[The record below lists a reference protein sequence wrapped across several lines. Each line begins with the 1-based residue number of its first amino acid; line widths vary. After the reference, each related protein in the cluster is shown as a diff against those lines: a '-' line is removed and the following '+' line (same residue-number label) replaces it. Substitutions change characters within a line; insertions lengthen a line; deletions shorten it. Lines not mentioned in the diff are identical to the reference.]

1 MNKELLLQLRLED
14 LRGDA
19 RDLAELIGLDNYL
32 KLVEVY
38 GGTGRLYIPQP
49 DILIIP
55 VRDELIRREYD
66 GDNLY
71 ALCSKWDLSETTVR
85 KIVQSKAEELRR
97 KPMDGQCTLFD
108 AG

>member
-1 MNKELLLQLRLED
+1 MNRDLLQQLRLED

-19 RDLAELIGLDNYL
+19 RDLAELIGLEAYL

-55 VRDELIRREYD
+55 VRDELIRREYN

-71 ALCSKWDLSETTVR
+71 TLCRKWDLSETSVR
-85 KIVQSKAEELRR
+85 KIVQSKAEELKR
-97 KPMDGQCTLFD
+97 KPIDGQCTFFD
-108 AG
+108 N